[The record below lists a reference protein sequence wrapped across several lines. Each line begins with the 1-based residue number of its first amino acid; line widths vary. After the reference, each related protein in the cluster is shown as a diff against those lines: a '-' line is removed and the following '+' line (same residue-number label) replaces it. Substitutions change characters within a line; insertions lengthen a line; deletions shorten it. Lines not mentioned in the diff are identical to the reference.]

1 LRVVDAVFC
10 WGFCENDCAERGFL
24 RGKRGEVV
32 VICVAKRDSKSAP
45 KIRTGFSH
53 KMRFILRG
61 ATRSCKLSEEVRS
74 LKAE

>member
-1 LRVVDAVFC
+1 MWCFAGV
-10 WGFCENDCAERGFL
+10 FCENDCAERGFL
-24 RGKRGEVV
+24 RGKRGEAV

-61 ATRSCKLSEEVRS
+61 AAQNCKLSNRFE
-74 LKAE
+74 A